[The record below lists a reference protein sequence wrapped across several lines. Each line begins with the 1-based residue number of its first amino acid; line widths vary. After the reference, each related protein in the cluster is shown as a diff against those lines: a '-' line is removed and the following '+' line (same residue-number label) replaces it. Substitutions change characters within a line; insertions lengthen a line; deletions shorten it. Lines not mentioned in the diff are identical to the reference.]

1 VRLTKI
7 DVAEAHLVTAV
18 RSLFRGEHPAS
29 VYLLAASAREI
40 LTTIGSHTGVQ
51 TVLHGVSESTGQKLG
66 RLIEAAHEFANF
78 MKHADKDPAAVL
90 DKFTETDADPIL
102 FVACHDFS
110 RIAKGQPVELQVY
123 EAWWFAITYARVTD
137 APLRAQSMIR
147 SCISHFP
154 GIRRADRAKRL
165 ALGLKAIEEAQL
177 DEGLIME
184 IEREV
189 KLPVGDL

>member
-40 LTTIGSHTGVQ
+40 LTDIGSQTGIE
-51 TVLHGVSESTGQKLG
+51 TVLHGVSKSTGQKLG
-66 RLIEAAHEFANF
+66 RLIGTAHEFANF
-78 MKHADKDPAAVL
+78 MKHADKDPTAVL
-90 DKFTETDADPIL
+90 EKFTEVDADPVL

-110 RIAKGQPVELQVY
+110 RIAKGQPIELQVY
-123 EAWWFAITYARVTD
+123 EAWWFATTYNRIAD
-137 APLRAQSMIR
+137 APFRAQGLIKN
-147 SCISHFP
+147 CIAHFP
-154 GIRRADRAKRL
+154 GIRRADRATRL
-165 ALGLKAIEEAQL
+165 RLGLAAVKEASL
-177 DEGLIME
+177 DDGLIME

-189 KLPVGDL
+189 RLPVDDL